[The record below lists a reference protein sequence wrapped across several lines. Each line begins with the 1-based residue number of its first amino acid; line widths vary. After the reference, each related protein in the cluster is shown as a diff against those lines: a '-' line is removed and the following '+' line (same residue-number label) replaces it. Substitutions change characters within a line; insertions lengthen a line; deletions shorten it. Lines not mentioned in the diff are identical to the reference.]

1 MRWLMF
7 LAWYSLLKVAMK
19 VLMTL
24 DLMVL
29 NLSAVCSVRLV
40 YEEGLDDVDVDV

>member
-1 MRWLMF
+1 MF

-19 VLMTL
+19 VSMTL